1 MQHQIQWLTTQ
12 FPAHRNREFIAALQ
26 GIKSGHQGIYL
37 PDQGIPRWPP
47 FHCDVNRLSEH
58 SPLMNR
64 VPEKMSFTHAE
75 LEWIAGWVVV
85 VDIGARRTEIEIS
98 VPVARTV

>member
-1 MQHQIQWLTTQ
+1 MAYDIISS
-12 FPAHRNREFIAALQ
+12 HRNREFIAALQ

-58 SPLMNR
+58 SPTMNR
-64 VPEKMSFTHAE
+64 MPEKNE
-75 LEWIAGWVVV
+75 LHPCGAG
-85 VDIGARRTEIEIS
+85 VDRGIHWPRDVDVNS
-98 VPVARTV
+98 VARG

>member
-1 MQHQIQWLTTQ
+1 MPHQIQWLTTQ

-58 SPLMNR
+58 SPTMNR
-64 VPEKMSFTHAE
+64 VPEKMSFSHAE
-75 LEWIAGWVVV
+75 LEAIAR
-85 VDIGARRTEIEIS
+85 DPLAT
-98 VPVARTV
+98 